1 MGCTPGVVSHR
12 PNHVQS
18 QPLPPLPEA
27 GPPRRVR
34 PALPWSDSSRSP
46 PKDAAPPKSALKPV
60 PAASRLLPVLYDRP
74 YMRARPDRD
83 PLSPTTVILIA
94 NVAVFALQLVADL
107 ARGSWLD
114 RLLMHAV
121 LVPSELAHGAVWQL
135 LTFQFL
141 HGGLLHLGINCL
153 MLYMFGRP
161 VEIALGRTAFWQLYL
176 GSGALGGLLQSAAT
190 WLAPSHFG
198 YGGTVGASC
207 GVYGVVAVFALM
219 NREMRLTTLIAF
231 IIPVSMKAKHLL
243 TVLAVVAILGL
254 LQPHS
259 GVAHAGHLGGM
270 LGGWLYLQFLAGR
283 SQPRW
288 RWPRLRRRR
297 QPRIAVVRTP
307 KTPWPKAAPPS
318 SPEPG
323 PDELPPEEF
332 IQQAVDPILDKI
344 STQGIHSLTER
355 ERKILELARRK
366 IH

>member
-1 MGCTPGVVSHR
+1 
-12 PNHVQS
+12 
-18 QPLPPLPEA
+18 
-27 GPPRRVR
+27 
-34 PALPWSDSSRSP
+34 
-46 PKDAAPPKSALKPV
+46 
-60 PAASRLLPVLYDRP
+60 
-74 YMRARPDRD
+74 MRTRPDRD

-107 ARGSWLD
+107 TRGSVLD
-114 RLLMHAV
+114 RLLAHAV
-121 LVPSELAHGAVWQL
+121 LVPSELAHGALWQL

-231 IIPVSMKAKHLL
+231 VIPVSMKAKHLL
-243 TVLAVVAILGL
+243 TVLAVVAFLGL

-259 GVAHAGHLGGM
+259 GVAHTGHLGGM
-270 LGGWLYLQFLAGR
+270 LGGWLYLQFLVGR
-283 SQPRW
+283 PPVRW
-288 RWPRLRRRR
+288 RWPRFRRRR
-297 QPRIAVVRTP
+297 RRRPHIAVVRTP
-307 KTPWPKAAPPS
+307 KAPWPQPTPPPDP
-318 SPEPG
+318 PEPE
-323 PDELPPEEF
+323 ELPPEEF

-366 IH
+366 MH